1 MRILQLSFNSAET
14 FKKKLYG
21 VSMYT
26 LGTNRI
32 LRELGDVDLYVV
44 APTVFYARG
53 RPQESYIS
61 PRFGTEKVSDGIYIK
76 YLSPFTFLKYIAGF
90 VRYREFYMPL
100 YNACPTLNS
109 LGIEDSY
116 DAIFFEF
123 FSLINAVKKTK
134 ALKVYR
140 SHEIY
145 ALYRGDMVKDME
157 REALELADVIMPPSE
172 EDKTRLVEI
181 YGIDEDKICPVPI
194 PVELGE
200 APRREYKDKERLNA
214 VFSGFPHRYNIEA
227 VRFIVENAEKAPFV
241 AFHIFG
247 SFQREMFGRIP
258 ENVIFHG
265 FAPEKEYKKM
275 LMTADIA
282 VMPLWHQSGINVRIV
297 EYLRYGLPVVGTPWI
312 ARGYGFKQGEHFIP
326 FDNGE
331 SFIEALEKALDGRHR
346 EGIVKNATEHAREN
360 LNAKRIAERVGKII
374 ERSA

>member
-1 MRILQLSFNSAET
+1 MTPHIFRLLSGLPFGL
-14 FKKKLYG
+14 LY
-21 VSMYT
+21 
-26 LGTNRI
+26 
-32 LRELGDVDLYVV
+32 
-44 APTVFYARG
+44 PT
-53 RPQESYIS
+53 
-61 PRFGTEKVSDGIYIK
+61 
-76 YLSPFTFLKYIAGF
+76 
-90 VRYREFYMPL
+90 YREPPH
-100 YNACPTLNS
+100 YNEITP
-109 LGIEDSY
+109 
-116 DAIFFEF
+116 AIFKDCGKQKISNFTLF
-123 FSLINAVKKTK
+123 T
-134 ALKVYR
+134 
-140 SHEIY
+140 IY
-145 ALYRGDMVKDME
+145 ETA
-157 REALELADVIMPPSE
+157 
-172 EDKTRLVEI
+172 
-181 YGIDEDKICPVPI
+181 
-194 PVELGE
+194 
-200 APRREYKDKERLNA
+200 
-214 VFSGFPHRYNIEA
+214 HRYNIEA
-227 VRFIVENAEKAPFV
+227 VRFIVENAEKASFV